1 MDTRRLG
8 LVLAIGLI
16 VAGAPAPAAA
26 QGGGRSGGG
35 PAPVGAA
42 STDASMPEVE
52 LPLSPPG
59 QAAIQVGGTW
69 TETGGGRRYTGGRW
83 IVVDYS
89 RPLLRGRENIF
100 GSGADYG
107 TTVED
112 GAPVWRAGANA
123 TTTLTTQVPIVVG
136 GTTLPPGVYNVF
148 ADLAPGEWTFILS
161 NQPRQP
167 RYDPNDRV
175 LLYGAINYDPSFE
188 LARVRMPV
196 EQIDEPAGVRIEQFT
211 ISLLRAGE
219 REVLLQMAW
228 DRTVATATIELAQ

>member
-1 MDTRRLG
+1 ARVPRSGTRWRQCVAAGNHLRYSRSPREGSGGHMDTRRLG

-35 PAPVGAA
+35 PASVGAA

-89 RPLLRGRENIF
+89 RPLLR
-100 GSGADYG
+100 
-107 TTVED
+107 
-112 GAPVWRAGANA
+112 
-123 TTTLTTQVPIVVG
+123 
-136 GTTLPPGVYNVF
+136 
-148 ADLAPGEWTFILS
+148 
-161 NQPRQP
+161 
-167 RYDPNDRV
+167 
-175 LLYGAINYDPSFE
+175 
-188 LARVRMPV
+188 
-196 EQIDEPAGVRIEQFT
+196 
-211 ISLLRAGE
+211 
-219 REVLLQMAW
+219 
-228 DRTVATATIELAQ
+228 